1 MLIHREQNWSRVWC
15 SWNGIR
21 TVATRSRVLFERSFA
36 VPCCYCTDSFETI
49 SLTCEASG
57 FPHSLFELLQ
67 DFVGIDE
74 QIWSLGTAEIRDPGS
89 LQPALKHLTPLLT
102 SSLTEIP
109 AQWSRDTFSNCFTW
123 SLRFFH
129 MSGSPKERDIYI
141 SYIHAHIKTEH
152 SNTMNILCIY
162 MRSLFHL
169 SGHSYSPLRLLATI
183 RYKSSLQPIWPQ
195 LTPSWAPS
203 HLWLNTY
210 SWSYPHCLFFWI

>member
-129 MSGSPKERDIYI
+129 MSGSPREREIYI
-141 SYIHAHIKTEH
+141 YIIYTCTYKDRAFKHHEHFVHLHALTFP
-152 SNTMNILCIY
+152 SVGAL
-162 MRSLFHL
+162 LFTIET
-169 SGHSYSPLRLLATI
+169 SGHYQI
-183 RYKSSLQPIWPQ
+183 QK
-195 LTPSWAPS
+195 
-203 HLWLNTY
+203 
-210 SWSYPHCLFFWI
+210 